1 MILCFLKNDSD
12 YCEGNGQSRASR
24 VKRERR
30 QKVRITVE
38 VNALG
43 DLNQMEAVLPSP
55 SPHGPLNDATT
66 ESQHAMLCYYH
77 MCATYTRRQAV
88 RSMRLCL
95 THVPGSTMQCAATR
109 YMWRHEWQH
118 SPVTLRGGVTVEDK
132 SPRFYTW
139 STTHSSLSWENCLTK
154 IPSSLSFITCQ
165 NVCHHLS
172 SWCCWYQSRWWMR

>member
-12 YCEGNGQSRASR
+12 YCEGNGQCRASR

-43 DLNQMEAVLPSP
+43 DLNQMEAVLPCP

-95 THVPGSTMQCAATR
+95 NSCSWLHHAMCSYSVHVTARMTTVACNPER
-109 YMWRHEWQH
+109 RHHCGRQK
-118 SPVTLRGGVTVEDK
+118 P
-132 SPRFYTW
+132 
-139 STTHSSLSWENCLTK
+139 K
-154 IPSSLSFITCQ
+154 ILYLVHYP
-165 NVCHHLS
+165 
-172 SWCCWYQSRWWMR
+172 